1 MNRSRELRY
10 NSHIM
15 RNNTLVALAFAVVAG
30 CGPDDGSADFEKAE
44 AAYVARD
51 LQTAVLCYGNSR
63 RRFDFYRRIRSQG
76 KALHFHPRCTCY
88 ARGSQPYESKVTI

>member
-44 AAYVARD
+44 AAYAARD
-51 LQTAVLCYGNSR
+51 L
-63 RRFDFYRRIRSQG
+63 
-76 KALHFHPRCTCY
+76 
-88 ARGSQPYESKVTI
+88 